1 MLLLAIVTM
10 ALLATL
16 CYRMGGNVI
25 FYPPVVFCG
34 IWAFDLLLLW
44 AGGDYFYPLIPETLA
59 IFIIGAAMFA
69 LGSYAG
75 SLYPLQA
82 DSQPLAVHGSVNRT
96 ITVLVWILVISA
108 PFYFRWLFGLVAEV
122 GGTASF
128 LLATQVGIDEVAH
141 QSFSYTVFASISDLS
156 TVVAVIAF
164 IERKGY
170 PKRAL
175 IAIVV
180 SLLMTV
186 VFGKRGPVG
195 LALAL
200 FCVDWIQNRRFRW
213 KLVLALG
220 LVILTT
226 ISAVEFYAHLGGGS
240 SGPTAQ
246 SSVPENVALVG
257 RQVVVYAA
265 GPMVAFDRVVRH
277 PNVVPPVYPF
287 YIVFLRA
294 FKRLG
299 FDVDIPGPGQFVSV
313 STDGVQ
319 HNVFTMYWSYLDVGY
334 TGMML
339 VVVFT
344 GFFTTLVYRRA
355 LAGHRVSLVFY
366 SALFYAIVFS
376 PFAEYFYT
384 AAYSMVRLC
393 MMCWLIYYFP
403 VHWQAFKKITAPRP
417 APDSPQSGI

>member
-1 MLLLAIVTM
+1 MLLLTIITM
-10 ALLATL
+10 IFLALLS
-16 CYRMGGNVI
+16 YRVGGKAI

-34 IWAFDLLLLW
+34 IWAFDLSLLW

-59 IFIIGAAMFA
+59 IFVIGAAMFA

-75 SLYPLQA
+75 SLYPLRT
-82 DSQPLAVHGSVNRT
+82 DSHPPAVHDSVNRI

-108 PFYFRWLFGLVAEV
+108 PFYFRWILSLVAEV

-128 LLATQVGIDEVAH
+128 LLATQVGIGEIAH
-141 QSFSYTVFASISDLS
+141 QSVSFTVFATISDLS
-156 TVVAVIAF
+156 IVVAVVAF
-164 IERKGY
+164 AERKGH

-175 IAIVV
+175 IAIVA
-180 SLLMTV
+180 SLLMTIMS
-186 VFGKRGPVG
+186 GKTGPVG
-195 LALAL
+195 LVLAL
-200 FCVDWIQNRRFRW
+200 LSVDWIQNRRFRW
-213 KLVLALG
+213 KLVVALG
-220 LVILTT
+220 LVMATA
-226 ISAVEFYAHLGGGS
+226 ISLVEFYVHLGGGS
-240 SGPTAQ
+240 SG
-246 SSVPENVALVG
+246 SSVQENTVLVG
-257 RQVVVYAA
+257 RQVLVYAA

-299 FDVDIPGPGQFVSV
+299 FDVDIPGPGQFVRV

-319 HNVFTMYWSYLDVGY
+319 HNVFTIYWSYLDVGY

-339 VVVFT
+339 VVACN
-344 GFFTTLVYRRA
+344 GFLATLVYRRA

-366 SALFYAIVFS
+366 TALFYAIVFS

-384 AAYSMVRLC
+384 ALYSMVRLC
-393 MMCWLIYYFP
+393 ILCWLVYYFP
-403 VHWQAFKKITAPRP
+403 VRWQAFKKITVPRL
-417 APDSPQSGI
+417 APDSPKSGI